1 MEHSMAE
8 ITAAAV
14 KSLREKTGLPM
25 MECKKA
31 LASTGGDE
39 EAAVRWLREQGIKTQ
54 ETRLGRET
62 GAGRIAVYV
71 DLEKQVGA
79 MVELQCE
86 SAPVAGSPDFKQ
98 FVNDLARQLA
108 LGSAAANAD
117 DLLKQPSP
125 STAGK
130 TLGEVKDDLFNRM
143 REVFNIGRLMR
154 IDGRCG
160 GYAHH
165 DGSIAALVQIE
176 GGNADAA
183 KDVAMHVVAQNP
195 SAVSKENL
203 DPALV
208 QKEREILSE
217 AARKEGKPENII
229 QKMIEGRLRNFYAER
244 VHLEQPFVK
253 DDKKTVDQYAKENA
267 MQVKHFVRWQMGKT
281 TEA

>member
-1 MEHSMAE
+1 MAE
-8 ITAAAV
+8 ISAAAV

-31 LASTGGDE
+31 LAASGGDE
-39 EAAVRWLREQGIKTQ
+39 DVAIRWLREQGIKTQ

-71 DLEKQVGA
+71 DLGKQVGS
-79 MVELQCE
+79 MIELQCE

-98 FVNDLARQLA
+98 LAGDLARQLA
-108 LGSAAANAD
+108 LGPGAKTGD
-117 DLLKQPSP
+117 DLLKQPS
-125 STAGK
+125 SAAGK
-130 TLGEVKDDLFNRM
+130 SLGEVKDDLFNRM
-143 REVFNIGRLMR
+143 REVFNVGRIER
-154 IDGRCG
+154 INGACG

-165 DGSIAALVQIE
+165 DGSIAALVEIE

-195 SAVSKENL
+195 SAVTKEDL
-203 DPALV
+203 DPSLV
-208 QKEREILSE
+208 QNEREILSE

-244 VHLEQPFVK
+244 VLLEQPFVK
-253 DDKKTVDQYAKENA
+253 DDKKTVGQYAKEHG
-267 MQVKHFVRWQMGKT
+267 MRVKRFVRWQMGKPS
-281 TEA
+281 A

>member
-1 MEHSMAE
+1 MAE
-8 ITAAAV
+8 ISAAAV

-31 LASTGGDE
+31 LAASGGDE
-39 EAAVRWLREQGIKTQ
+39 DVAIRWLREQGIKTQ

-71 DLEKQVGA
+71 DLGKQVGS
-79 MVELQCE
+79 MIELQCE

-98 FVNDLARQLA
+98 LAGDLARQLA
-108 LGSAAANAD
+108 LGPGAKTGD

-125 STAGK
+125 SAAGK
-130 TLGEVKDDLFNRM
+130 SLGEVKDDLFNRM
-143 REVFNIGRLMR
+143 REVFNVGRIER
-154 IDGRCG
+154 INGACG

-165 DGSIAALVQIE
+165 DGSIAALVEIE

-195 SAVSKENL
+195 SAVTKEDL
-203 DPALV
+203 DPSLV
-208 QKEREILSE
+208 QNEREILSE

-229 QKMIEGRLRNFYAER
+229 Q
-244 VHLEQPFVK
+244 
-253 DDKKTVDQYAKENA
+253 
-267 MQVKHFVRWQMGKT
+267 
-281 TEA
+281 

>member
-1 MEHSMAE
+1 MAE

-31 LASTGGDE
+31 LAATNGDE
-39 EAAVRWLREQGIKTQ
+39 DAAIRWLREQGIKTQ

-71 DLEKQVGA
+71 DLGKKVA
-79 MVELQCE
+79 SMVELQCE

-98 FVNDLARQLA
+98 FVSDLARQLA
-108 LGSAAANAD
+108 LGTSAKSAD
-117 DLLKQPSP
+117 ELLKQPSP
-125 STAGK
+125 SVSGK
-130 TLGEVKDDLFNRM
+130 TLGDVKDELFNRM
-143 REVFNIGRLMR
+143 REVFNVGRIAR
-154 IDGRCG
+154 IDGPCG

-165 DGSIAALVQIE
+165 DGSIAALVEIE

-183 KDVAMHVVAQNP
+183 KDVAMHIVAQNP
-195 SAVSKENL
+195 SSVSKEDL

-244 VHLEQPFVK
+244 VLLEQPFVK
-253 DDKKTVDQYAKENA
+253 DDKKTVGQYAKDHG
-267 MQVKHFVRWQMGKT
+267 MQVKRFLRWQMGKSNPG
-281 TEA
+281 

>member
-1 MEHSMAE
+1 MAE
-8 ITAAAV
+8 ISAVAV

-31 LASTGGDE
+31 LAATGGDE
-39 EAAVRWLREQGIKTQ
+39 DGAIRWLREQGIKTQ

-62 GAGRIAVYV
+62 GAGRIAVYIDRDKKV
-71 DLEKQVGA
+71 AA

-86 SAPVAGSPDFKQ
+86 SAPVASSADFKQ
-98 FVNDLARQLA
+98 LANDLAKQLA
-108 LGSAAANAD
+108 LGPGAASGEE
-117 DLLKQPSP
+117 LLKQPSP
-125 STAGK
+125 SQSGK
-130 TLGEVKDDLFNRM
+130 TLQEVKDDLFNRM
-143 REVFNIGRLMR
+143 REVFNIGRLQR
-154 IDGRCG
+154 INGEAG

-165 DGSIAALVQIE
+165 DGSIAALVE
-176 GGNADAA
+176 VTGGSVDAA

-244 VHLEQPFVK
+244 VLLEQPFVK
-253 DDKKTVDQYAKENA
+253 DDKKTVGQYAKENG

>member
-1 MEHSMAE
+1 MPE
-8 ITAAAV
+8 ISAASV

-25 MECKKA
+25 MDCKRA
-31 LASTGGDE
+31 LSEAGGDE
-39 EAAVRWLREQGIKTQ
+39 AKAIEWLRKAGIKTQ

-71 DLEKQVGA
+71 DLNKNVAA

-86 SAPVAGSPDFKQ
+86 SAPVANSADFKQ
-98 FVNDLARQLA
+98 LANDLAKQLA
-108 LGSAAANAD
+108 LGAGAKTGD
-117 DLLKQPSP
+117 ELLKQPSP
-125 STAGK
+125 SQAGK
-130 TLGEVKDDLFNRM
+130 TLQDVKDELFNRM
-143 REVFNIGRLMR
+143 REVFNVGRLHR
-154 IDGRCG
+154 VNGRAG

-165 DGSIAALVQIE
+165 DGSIAALVE
-176 GGNADAA
+176 FDGGNADVA

-208 QKEREILSE
+208 SKEREILAE

-229 QKMIEGRLRNFYAER
+229 EKMIEGRLRNFYAER
-244 VHLEQPFVK
+244 VLLEQPFVK
-253 DDKKTVDQYAKENA
+253 DDKKTVGQYAKENS

>member
-1 MEHSMAE
+1 MAE

-31 LASTGGDE
+31 LAASSGDE
-39 EAAVRWLREQGIKTQ
+39 DAAIRWLREQGIKTQ

-71 DLEKQVGA
+71 DLGKQVA
-79 MVELQCE
+79 SMVELQCE

-98 FVNDLARQLA
+98 LVSDLARQLA
-108 LGSAAANAD
+108 LGASVQSAEE
-117 DLLKQPSP
+117 LLKQASP
-125 STAGK
+125 SAAGK
-130 TLGEVKDDLFNRM
+130 TLGDVKDDLFNRM
-143 REVFNIGRLMR
+143 REVFNVSRIAR
-154 IDGRCG
+154 IDGPCG

-165 DGSIAALVQIE
+165 DGSIAALVEIE

-195 SAVSKENL
+195 SSVSKEDL

-244 VHLEQPFVK
+244 VLLEQPFVK
-253 DDKKTVDQYAKENA
+253 DDKKTVGQYAKEHG
-267 MQVKHFVRWQMGKT
+267 MRVKRFLRWQMGKSN
-281 TEA
+281 AG

>member
-1 MEHSMAE
+1 MAE

-31 LASTGGDE
+31 LAASNGDE
-39 EAAVRWLREQGIKTQ
+39 DAAIRWLREQGIKTQ

-71 DLEKQVGA
+71 DLAKKVGA
-79 MVELQCE
+79 MVEVQCE

-98 FVNDLARQLA
+98 FANDLAKQLA
-108 LGSAAANAD
+108 LGSGAKIGEE
-117 DLLKQPSP
+117 LLKQPSP
-125 STAGK
+125 SASGR
-130 TLGEVKDDLFNRM
+130 TLADVKDDLFNRM
-143 REVFNIGRLMR
+143 REVFNVGRIAR
-154 IDGRCG
+154 IDGPCG

-165 DGSIAALVQIE
+165 DGSIAALVAIE

-195 SAVSKENL
+195 SAVSKEDL

-244 VHLEQPFVK
+244 VLLEQPFVK
-253 DDKKTVDQYAKENA
+253 DDKKSVGQYAKEYG
-267 MQVKHFVRWQMGKT
+267 MQVKHFIRWQMGKT

>member
-1 MEHSMAE
+1 MAD
-8 ITAAAV
+8 ISAAAV

-31 LASTGGDE
+31 LTASNGDE
-39 EAAVRWLREQGIKTQ
+39 EAAIRWLREQGIKTQ

-62 GAGRIAVYV
+62 GAGRIAIYLDVA
-71 DLEKQVGA
+71 KKVGA

-98 FVNDLARQLA
+98 LANDLARQLA
-108 LGSAAANAD
+108 LGPGAKTGD
-117 DLLKQPSP
+117 ELLAQPSP
-125 STAGK
+125 SSSGK
-130 TLGEVKDDLFNRM
+130 TLADVKDDLFNRM
-143 REVFNIGRLMR
+143 REVFQIGRLVR
-154 IDGRCG
+154 LDTLCG

-165 DGSIAALVQIE
+165 DGSIAALVEIE
-176 GGNADAA
+176 GGNAEAA

-195 SAVSKENL
+195 SAVTKEDL

-208 QKEREILSE
+208 DKEREILSE

-244 VHLEQPFVK
+244 VLLEQPFVK
-253 DDKKTVDQYAKENA
+253 DDKKTVAQYAKENG
-267 MQVKHFVRWQMGKT
+267 MQVKRFIRWQMGKSNVC
-281 TEA
+281 

>member
-1 MEHSMAE
+1 MAD

-31 LASTGGDE
+31 LAASGGDE
-39 EAAVRWLREQGIKTQ
+39 EAAIRWLREQGIKTQ

-71 DLEKQVGA
+71 DLAKKVGA
-79 MVELQCE
+79 MAELQCE

-98 FVNDLARQLA
+98 LANDLAKQLA
-108 LGSAAANAD
+108 LGPGAKSGEE
-117 DLLKQPSP
+117 LLSQSSP
-125 STAGK
+125 SVAGK
-130 TLGEVKDDLFNRM
+130 TLANVKDDLFNRM
-143 REVFNIGRLMR
+143 REVFNVGRLTR
-154 IDGRCG
+154 IDGPCG

-165 DGSIAALVQIE
+165 DGSIAALVEIE

-195 SAVSKENL
+195 TAVSKENL

-208 QKEREILSE
+208 QKEREILTE

-244 VHLEQPFVK
+244 VLLEQQFVK
-253 DDKKTVDQYAKENA
+253 DDKKTVGQYAKEA
-267 MQVKHFVRWQMGKT
+267 GMQVKHFVRWQMGKT

>member
-71 DLEKQVGA
+71 DLDKQVGA

-165 DGSIAALVQIE
+165 DG
-176 GGNADAA
+176 
-183 KDVAMHVVAQNP
+183 
-195 SAVSKENL
+195 
-203 DPALV
+203 
-208 QKEREILSE
+208 
-217 AARKEGKPENII
+217 
-229 QKMIEGRLRNFYAER
+229 
-244 VHLEQPFVK
+244 
-253 DDKKTVDQYAKENA
+253 
-267 MQVKHFVRWQMGKT
+267 
-281 TEA
+281 

>member
-1 MEHSMAE
+1 MAE

-31 LASTGGDE
+31 LAATNGDE
-39 EAAVRWLREQGIKTQ
+39 DAAIRWLREQGIKTQ

-71 DLEKQVGA
+71 DLGKKVA
-79 MVELQCE
+79 SMVELQCE

-98 FVNDLARQLA
+98 FVSDLARQLA
-108 LGSAAANAD
+108 LGTSAKSAD
-117 DLLKQPSP
+117 ELLKQPSP
-125 STAGK
+125 SVSGK
-130 TLGEVKDDLFNRM
+130 TLGDVKDELFNRM
-143 REVFNIGRLMR
+143 REVFNVGRIAR
-154 IDGRCG
+154 IDGPCG

-165 DGSIAALVQIE
+165 DGSIAALVEIE

-183 KDVAMHVVAQNP
+183 KDVAMHIVAQNP
-195 SAVSKENL
+195 SSVSKEDL

-229 QKMIEGRLRNFYAER
+229 QKMIEGRLRNFFAER
-244 VHLEQPFVK
+244 VLLEQPFVK
-253 DDKKTVDQYAKENA
+253 DDKKTVGQYAKEHG
-267 MQVKHFVRWQMGKT
+267 MQVKRFLRWQMGKSNPG
-281 TEA
+281 

>member
-1 MEHSMAE
+1 MAE
-8 ITAAAV
+8 ISAAAV

-31 LASTGGDE
+31 LASSGGDE
-39 EAAVRWLREQGIKTQ
+39 EAAIRWLREQGIKTQ

-71 DLEKQVGA
+71 DLAKKVGA
-79 MVELQCE
+79 MVEVQCE

-98 FVNDLARQLA
+98 FANDLAKQLA
-108 LGSAAANAD
+108 LGPGAASGEE
-117 DLLKQPSP
+117 LFKQPSP
-125 STAGK
+125 SAPGK
-130 TLGEVKDDLFNRM
+130 TLGDVKDDLFNRM
-143 REVFNIGRLMR
+143 REVFIIGRVAR
-154 IDGRCG
+154 IDGPCG

-165 DGSIAALVQIE
+165 DGSIAALVEIA
-176 GGNADAA
+176 GGNAEAA

-195 SAVSKENL
+195 SAVSKEDL

-244 VHLEQPFVK
+244 VLLEQPFVK
-253 DDKKTVDQYAKENA
+253 DDKKSVGQFAKESG
-267 MQVKHFVRWQMGKT
+267 MQVKRFLRWQMGKSNVC
-281 TEA
+281 

>member
-1 MEHSMAE
+1 MAE
-8 ITAAAV
+8 ISAAAV

-31 LASTGGDE
+31 LAESKGDE
-39 EAAVRWLREQGIKTQ
+39 EAAIRWLREQGIKTQ

-71 DLEKQVGA
+71 DLNKKVGA
-79 MVELQCE
+79 MVEVQCE

-98 FVNDLARQLA
+98 YANDLAKQLA
-108 LGSAAANAD
+108 LGPGAKSGEE
-117 DLLKQPSP
+117 LLTQPSP
-125 STAGK
+125 SITGK
-130 TLGEVKDDLFNRM
+130 TLAEVKDDLFNRM
-143 REVFNIGRLMR
+143 REVFNVGRLAR
-154 IDGRCG
+154 IDGPCG

-165 DGSIAALVQIE
+165 DGSIAALVEIE

-244 VHLEQPFVK
+244 VLLEQPFVK
-253 DDKKTVDQYAKENA
+253 DDKKTVGQYVKEHG

>member
-1 MEHSMAE
+1 MAE
-8 ITAAAV
+8 ISAAAV

-31 LASTGGDE
+31 LTASGGDE
-39 EAAVRWLREQGIKTQ
+39 EAAIRWLREQGIKTQ

-71 DLEKQVGA
+71 DLGKQVGA
-79 MVELQCE
+79 MIELQCE

-98 FVNDLARQLA
+98 LSGDLARQLA
-108 LGSAAANAD
+108 LGPGAKTGD
-117 DLLKQPSP
+117 ELLKQPSP

-130 TLGEVKDDLFNRM
+130 SLGEVKDDLFNRM
-143 REVFNIGRLMR
+143 REVFNVGRIER
-154 IDGRCG
+154 INGACG

-165 DGSIAALVQIE
+165 DGSIAALVEIE

-195 SAVSKENL
+195 SAVTKEDL
-203 DPALV
+203 DPSLV

-244 VHLEQPFVK
+244 VLLEQPFVK
-253 DDKKTVDQYAKENA
+253 DDKKTVGQYAKEHG
-267 MQVKHFVRWQMGKT
+267 MRVKRFVRWQMGKPS
-281 TEA
+281 A

>member
-1 MEHSMAE
+1 MAE

-31 LASTGGDE
+31 LAASGGDE
-39 EAAVRWLREQGIKTQ
+39 DAAIRWLREQGIKTQ

-62 GAGRIAVYV
+62 GAGRISVYV
-71 DLEKQVGA
+71 DLGKKVA
-79 MVELQCE
+79 SIVELQCE

-98 FVNDLARQLA
+98 FVGDLSRQLA
-108 LGSAAANAD
+108 LGAGAKSAD
-117 DLLKQPSP
+117 ELLKQPSP
-125 STAGK
+125 SVSGK
-130 TLGEVKDDLFNRM
+130 TLGDVKDELFNRM
-143 REVFNIGRLMR
+143 REVFNVGRLAR
-154 IDGRCG
+154 IDGPCG

-165 DGSIAALVQIE
+165 DGSIAALVEIE

-195 SAVSKENL
+195 SSVSKEDL

-208 QKEREILSE
+208 QKEREILTE

-244 VHLEQPFVK
+244 VLLEQPFVK
-253 DDKKTVDQYAKENA
+253 DDKKTVGQYAKEHG
-267 MQVKHFVRWQMGKT
+267 MQVKRFLRWQMGKPN
-281 TEA
+281 A

>member
-1 MEHSMAE
+1 MAE
-8 ITAAAV
+8 ISAAAV

-31 LASTGGDE
+31 LASSGGDE
-39 EAAVRWLREQGIKTQ
+39 DAAIRWLREQGIKTQ

-71 DLEKQVGA
+71 DLAKKVGA
-79 MVELQCE
+79 MVEVQCE

-98 FVNDLARQLA
+98 FTTDLAKQLA
-108 LGSAAANAD
+108 LGPGAASGD
-117 DLLKQPSP
+117 ELFKQPSP
-125 STAGK
+125 SAAGK

-143 REVFNIGRLMR
+143 REVFNVGRVAR
-154 IDGRCG
+154 IDGPCG

-165 DGSIAALVQIE
+165 DGSIAALVEIE

-244 VHLEQPFVK
+244 VLLEQPFVK
-253 DDKKTVDQYAKENA
+253 DDKKSVGQYAKENG
-267 MQVKHFVRWQMGKT
+267 MQVKHFIRWQMGKT

>member
-1 MEHSMAE
+1 MAE
-8 ITAAAV
+8 ISAAAV

-31 LASTGGDE
+31 LASSGGDE
-39 EAAVRWLREQGIKTQ
+39 EAAIRWLREQGIKTQ

-71 DLEKQVGA
+71 DLTKKIGA
-79 MVELQCE
+79 MVEVQCE

-98 FVNDLARQLA
+98 FANDLAKQLA
-108 LGSAAANAD
+108 LGPGAASGEE
-117 DLLKQPSP
+117 LFKQPSP
-125 STAGK
+125 SVAGK
-130 TLGEVKDDLFNRM
+130 TLGDVKDDLFNRM
-143 REVFNIGRLMR
+143 REVFNVGRVAR
-154 IDGRCG
+154 IDGPCG

-165 DGSIAALVQIE
+165 DGSIAALVEIE

-195 SAVSKENL
+195 SAVSKEDL

-244 VHLEQPFVK
+244 VLLEQPFVK
-253 DDKKTVDQYAKENA
+253 DDKKSVGQFAKENG
-267 MQVKHFVRWQMGKT
+267 MQVKRFVRWQMGKSNVC
-281 TEA
+281 

>member
-1 MEHSMAE
+1 MAE
-8 ITAAAV
+8 ISAAAV

-31 LASTGGDE
+31 LAASKGDE
-39 EAAVRWLREQGIKTQ
+39 EAAIRWLREQGIKTQ

-62 GAGRIAVYV
+62 GAGRIAVYI
-71 DLEKQVGA
+71 DLAKQVGA
-79 MVELQCE
+79 MIEVQCE
-86 SAPVAGSPDFKQ
+86 SAPVASSPDFKL
-98 FVNDLARQLA
+98 FANDLAKQLA
-108 LGSAAANAD
+108 LGPGAASGD
-117 DLLKQPSP
+117 ELLKQPSP
-125 STAGK
+125 TAAGK
-130 TLGEVKDDLFNRM
+130 TLATVKDDLFNRM
-143 REVFNIGRLMR
+143 REVFNVGRIAR
-154 IDGRCG
+154 IDGPCG

-165 DGSIAALVQIE
+165 DGSIAALVEIE
-176 GGNADAA
+176 GGNAEAA

-244 VHLEQPFVK
+244 VLLEQPFVK
-253 DDKKTVDQYAKENA
+253 DDKKSVGQYAKENG
-267 MQVKHFVRWQMGKT
+267 MQVKHFIRWQMGKT

>member
-1 MEHSMAE
+1 MAE
-8 ITAAAV
+8 ISAAAV

-31 LASTGGDE
+31 LASSNGDE
-39 EAAVRWLREQGIKTQ
+39 EAAIRWLREQGIKTQ

-71 DLEKQVGA
+71 DLGKQVGA
-79 MVELQCE
+79 MIELMCE

-98 FVNDLARQLA
+98 LVGDLARQLA
-108 LGSAAANAD
+108 LGPGAKTGD
-117 DLLKQPSP
+117 ELLKQPSP
-125 STAGK
+125 SVAGK
-130 TLGEVKDDLFNRM
+130 SLGEVKDDLFNRM
-143 REVFNIGRLMR
+143 REVFNVGRIER
-154 IDGRCG
+154 INGPCG

-165 DGSIAALVQIE
+165 DGSIAALVEIE

-183 KDVAMHVVAQNP
+183 KDIAMHVVAQNP
-195 SAVSKENL
+195 SAVTKEDL
-203 DPALV
+203 DPSLV

-244 VHLEQPFVK
+244 VLLEQPFVK
-253 DDKKTVDQYAKENA
+253 DDKKTVGQYAKEHG
-267 MQVKHFVRWQMGKT
+267 MRVKRFVRWQMGKPS
-281 TEA
+281 A